1 MYGPKRFRLAT
12 AVIFALVLTIALA
25 PAVVAQTT
33 PNPPPPNPPAN
44 GTPASTPE
52 PPSPNRPLPPSPTS
66 TLPSP
71 PGETPTATAT
81 ADNGTGT
88 GNGGMMP
95 PSAPAWPPPG
105 LIVTHAA
112 TQVQLAPVG
121 DGLQTYFIGA
131 DGTGHSGPFI
141 NSLSSLAQ
149 QHPAGGAV
157 SLFSGTNPGTGKSIN
172 IYYLPTEMK
181 LRISTYYPD
190 TQYDINKP
198 YVFTVDSGHNVVHE
212 QW

>member
-1 MYGPKRFRLAT
+1 
-12 AVIFALVLTIALA
+12 
-25 PAVVAQTT
+25 
-33 PNPPPPNPPAN
+33 
-44 GTPASTPE
+44 
-52 PPSPNRPLPPSPTS
+52 
-66 TLPSP
+66 
-71 PGETPTATAT
+71 
-81 ADNGTGT
+81 
-88 GNGGMMP
+88 MP

-105 LIVTHAA
+105 LNRDPCRHPGPVG
-112 TQVQLAPVG
+112 PVG

-149 QHPAGGAV
+149 QHPTGGGV

-172 IYYLPTEMK
+172 IYYLPTENK